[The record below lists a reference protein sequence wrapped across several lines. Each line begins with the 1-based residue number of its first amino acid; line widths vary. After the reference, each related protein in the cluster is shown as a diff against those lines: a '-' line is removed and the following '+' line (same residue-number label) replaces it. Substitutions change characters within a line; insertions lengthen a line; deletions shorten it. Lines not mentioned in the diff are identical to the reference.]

1 MRVDEAERTRGV
13 RDKKEKKR
21 ADKEAA
27 RLQAQYVFFAP
38 ACHTLCCFVCFV
50 LNRKSKVVEFKNGG
64 TCRPSATDAVI
75 YAFWHLIKLNAK
87 FCILYA
93 HQTCPNGFASY
104 G

>member
-38 ACHTLCCFVCFV
+38 ACHTLCCFVCSV
-50 LNRKSKVVEFKNGG
+50 LNRKSKVVEFKNGW
-64 TCRPSATDAVI
+64 
-75 YAFWHLIKLNAK
+75 YMQAFCNR
-87 FCILYA
+87 C
-93 HQTCPNGFASY
+93 SY
-104 G
+104 LCLLAFD